1 MTTSMRPARLLLR
14 SLRRGVLSTVS
25 VQFPDYPFGSALPY
39 TVDPFGRPLILI
51 SNLAAHTQNIQA
63 DPHVS
68 LCATQDDVLAGARV
82 TLVGDAQMVD
92 DDVVARNRYLHVFP
106 DALAYASFGDF
117 HLYRIEPQGG
127 HYIGG
132 FGDIRTFGREAY
144 LVKHSSLNDREADIV
159 AHMNADHMPALRDF
173 CQHFHRVDA
182 DQVEMLTIDC
192 DGFDVR
198 ADGRVLRMEFIDPV
212 TDAGSARTQIITLA
226 REARTESRR
235 L

>member
-25 VQFPDYPFGSALPY
+25 VQFAGFPFGSALPY
-39 TVDPFGRPLILI
+39 TVDPYGRPLILI
-51 SNLAAHTQNIQA
+51 SNLAAHTENIQA
-63 DPHVS
+63 DPRVS

-82 TLVGDAQMVD
+82 TLVGEASLVD

-106 DALAYASFGDF
+106 EALAYASFGDF

-132 FGDIRTFGREAY
+132 FGNIRTFEREAY
-144 LVKHSSLNDREADIV
+144 LVKPCSLNEREADIV

-173 CQHFHRVDA
+173 CQHFHRVDT
-182 DQVEMLTIDC
+182 DKVEMLTIDC

-198 ADGRVLRMEFIDPV
+198 ADERILRMEFVEPV
-212 TDAGSARTQIITLA
+212 TDAGSARTQLITLA